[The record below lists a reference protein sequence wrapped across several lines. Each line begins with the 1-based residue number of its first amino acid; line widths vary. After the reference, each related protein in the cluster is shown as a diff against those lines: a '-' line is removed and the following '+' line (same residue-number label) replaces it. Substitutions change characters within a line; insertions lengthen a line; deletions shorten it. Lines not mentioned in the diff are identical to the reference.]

1 MKKKVS
7 FFEVLGMMVLGF
19 FVFIFLLFLLFFM
32 FTFAFPGRA
41 NGISM
46 TPTIKNGAF
55 MRINMNAYTNKS
67 PERGDII
74 SIDSGEHKNLIKRII
89 ALPGETI
96 EWRDYEIWIDNQ
108 KLNEPYMFDKFTH
121 TYKQTNQFDSVT
133 LKENEY
139 FVMGDNRSYST
150 DSRYF
155 GPIKKD
161 NISGKVYCIFN
172 FLSK

>member
-1 MKKKVS
+1 MVKKKVS
-7 FFEVLGMMVLGF
+7 FFAVLGMIVLGL
-19 FVFIFLLFLLFFM
+19 FVFIILLPFV

-55 MRINMNAYTNKS
+55 MLINMNAYTNKS